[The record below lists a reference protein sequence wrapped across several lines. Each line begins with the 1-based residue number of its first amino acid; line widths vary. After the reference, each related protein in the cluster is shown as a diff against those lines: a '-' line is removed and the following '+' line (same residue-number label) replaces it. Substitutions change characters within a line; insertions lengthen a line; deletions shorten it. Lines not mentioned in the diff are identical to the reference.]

1 MLGHESPAGS
11 LGLVACPPEV
21 CALVFGVQKRGILFV
36 FVGPAFSF
44 FFFTGLLSAHLSTWQ
59 VYFVSG
65 HLLDP

>member
-44 FFFTGLLSAHLSTWQ
+44 FLLVSCQHTFPRGRCILSQ
-59 VYFVSG
+59 AIC
-65 HLLDP
+65 